1 MEISLNP
8 KMQQWI
14 NEKVDSGMYNN
25 SSEIILEGLRLL
37 RIQEEQRHAM
47 IEDLRRKI
55 LMGLKQLD
63 LDRSVEFDQAAV
75 KDIKQ
80 AGRSRYGT
88 GAGCTD

>member
-1 MEISLNP
+1 MEIFLNP

-25 SSEIILEGLRLL
+25 SNEIILEGLRLL

-47 IEDLRRKI
+47 IEDLRREI

-80 AGRSRYGT
+80 AGRSRYSP
-88 GAGCTD
+88 